1 MLLIRNWTFIVVSLC
16 IMLVC
21 PLLISIIN
29 EFATA
34 LIHVEPNQALTLK
47 FGAWLIKFITS
58 GLWTISLL
66 FVADNVPNF
75 AGWGLETNSK
85 ERRSINIMIM
95 AVLGFAITE
104 GLSELYELF
113 L

>member
-1 MLLIRNWTFIVVSLC
+1 MLRIRTWILIVVSLC

-34 LIHVEPNQALTLK
+34 LIDLEPNQALALK
-47 FGAWLIKFITS
+47 FGAWFLKFITS
-58 GLWTISLL
+58 GLWAISLL
-66 FVADNVPNF
+66 FIADSTPNL
-75 AGWGLETNSK
+75 AGWGLETNSR

-104 GLSELYELF
+104 GLLELYEL
-113 L
+113 LL